1 MRGMSNKVSEGGKNT
16 GQSYSSKSAY
26 APQEK
31 TAYSVGDRSLNT
43 GIVSN
48 YNMFPRKTIKVTLSH
63 GDHAR

>member
-31 TAYSVGDRSLNT
+31 TAYGVGDRSLNT

-48 YNMFPRKTIKVTLSH
+48 YNMFPCKAIQVTLSH
-63 GDHAR
+63 GDHTR